1 MERAYAEF
9 KENLLYL
16 PDGLPGDPGP
26 FFQTSY
32 KWDIPR
38 EQLPP
43 NYAAVKATFHRT
55 KKRLQADPGFEET
68 YDKQLDD
75 LIDLGVA
82 RVLEEGEL
90 ISWINSG
97 KPYYYIA
104 HQLVIDESNKTTPL
118 RVVLNSSQ
126 KFGGFSLNNS

>member
-68 YDKQLDD
+68 YDKQFA
-75 LIDLGVA
+75 GSH
-82 RVLEEGEL
+82 R
-90 ISWINSG
+90 
-97 KPYYYIA
+97 
-104 HQLVIDESNKTTPL
+104 
-118 RVVLNSSQ
+118 
-126 KFGGFSLNNS
+126 FGCCS